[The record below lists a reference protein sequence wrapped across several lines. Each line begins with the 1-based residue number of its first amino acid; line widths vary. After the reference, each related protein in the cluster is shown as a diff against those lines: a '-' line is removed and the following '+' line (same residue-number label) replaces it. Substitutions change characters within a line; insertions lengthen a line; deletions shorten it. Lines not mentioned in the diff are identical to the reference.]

1 MSSTWN
7 SYEIYPGMP
16 YTSMVEVEGGSFLLD
31 DRIKCEVSSFYLGQ
45 YQVTQA
51 LWEQVM
57 GNNPSDFKG
66 DRLPVE
72 SISWND
78 CQKFLEK
85 LNHQL
90 GLTGKEL
97 YRLPTEAEW
106 EYAARGGKYA
116 RITEFA
122 GSGELKE
129 VGWYD
134 DFFTGEKNAHNWTET
149 SGFRIP
155 NELGLYDMSGN
166 VREWCFD
173 WYGDYSDTSLKN
185 PHGPDSGN
193 ARVLRGG
200 SWFNVAVNC
209 RVASRY
215 SNHPDNRDFIYGLRL
230 ARTSLRPLWWGVSP
244 LSRRTLTFWF

>member
-7 SYEIYPGMP
+7 SYEIYPDLP
-16 YTSMVEVEGGSFLLD
+16 ESTMVQVEGGRFMLD
-31 DRIKCEVSSFYLGQ
+31 GRIDCEVSSFYLGQ

-57 GNNPSDFKG
+57 GNNPSEFSG
-66 DRLPVE
+66 DRLPVD

-90 GLTGKEL
+90 GLTGKDL

-106 EYAARGGKYA
+106 EYAVRGGKYA
-116 RITEFA
+116 RNTEYA

-129 VGWYD
+129 VGWFGYYD
-134 DFFTGEKNAHNWTET
+134 NAHNWTET
-149 SGFRIP
+149 SGLRVP

-166 VREWCFD
+166 VREWCWD
-173 WYGDYSDTSLKN
+173 WYGSYSQTSLRD
-185 PHGPDSGN
+185 PQGPDSGI

-200 SWFNVAVNC
+200 SWIVSADSC
-209 RVASRY
+209 RVASRRL
-215 SNHPDNRDFIYGLRL
+215 NHPEFRIDGYGLRL
-230 ARTSLRPLWWGVSP
+230 ARTVL
-244 LSRRTLTFWF
+244 

>member
-7 SYEIYPGMP
+7 SYEIFPDMP
-16 YTSMVEVEGGSFLLD
+16 ESTMVQVEGGSFLLD
-31 DRIKCEVSSFYLGQ
+31 DQIKCEVSSFYLGQ

-51 LWEQVM
+51 VWEQVM
-57 GNNPSDFKG
+57 GHNPSEFKG
-66 DRLPVE
+66 ARLPVE

-78 CQKFLEK
+78 CQKFLEN

-116 RITEFA
+116 RKTEYA

-129 VGWYD
+129 VGWFGQFLGD
-134 DFFTGEKNAHNWTET
+134 EKNVHNWTET
-149 SGFRIP
+149 AGLRIP

-166 VREWCFD
+166 VREWCQD
-173 WYGDYSDTSLKN
+173 WYGAYPETPLINPMGSDT
-185 PHGPDSGN
+185 GQR
-193 ARVLRGG
+193 RVLRGG
-200 SWFNVAVNC
+200 SWYYDASYC
-209 RVASRY
+209 RVSRRNY
-215 SNHPDNRDFIYGLRL
+215 RTPSGRNDHIGFRL
-230 ARTSLRPLWWGVSP
+230 ARNG
-244 LSRRTLTFWF
+244 

>member
-7 SYEIYPGMP
+7 SYEIYPDLP
-16 YTSMVEVEGGSFLLD
+16 ESAMVQVEGGSFMMGSDKLE
-31 DRIKCEVSSFYLGQ
+31 RERPIHEVHVSSFYLGQ

-72 SISWND
+72 SISWDN
-78 CQKFLEK
+78 CQKFLGN

-90 GLTGKEL
+90 GLMGKDL

-106 EYAARGGKYA
+106 EYAARGGRYA
-116 RITEFA
+116 RKTEYA

-129 VGWYD
+129 VGWFGYY
-134 DFFTGEKNAHNWTET
+134 GEEKNMHNWTET
-149 SGFRIP
+149 SGLRVP

-166 VREWCFD
+166 VREWCWD
-173 WYGDYSDTSLKN
+173 WYGDYSDTSLKD
-185 PHGPDSGN
+185 PHGPDSGK

-200 SWFNVAVNC
+200 SWLDFASLC
-209 RVASRY
+209 RVS
-215 SNHPDNRDFIYGLRL
+215 DRDGYVPSGRSDGFGFRL
-230 ARTSLRPLWWGVSP
+230 ARDV
-244 LSRRTLTFWF
+244 

>member
-7 SYEIYPGMP
+7 SYEIYPDLP
-16 YTSMVEVEGGSFLLD
+16 ESTMVQVEGGSFLLD

-51 LWEQVM
+51 VWEQVM
-57 GNNPSDFKG
+57 GDNPSRFQG
-66 DRLPVE
+66 ANLPVE
-72 SISWND
+72 RISWND

-116 RITEFA
+116 RKTEYA

-134 DFFTGEKNAHNWTET
+134 AFLTGEKNAHNWTET
-149 SGFRIP
+149 SGLRIP

-166 VREWCFD
+166 VREWCWD
-173 WYGDYSDTSLKN
+173 WYGDYSDTSLKDRQ
-185 PHGPDSGN
+185 GPDSGY

-200 SWFNVAVNC
+200 SWFNFADGS
-209 RVASRY
+209 RVAYRVSY
-215 SNHPDNRDFIYGLRL
+215 LPDGRSYDYGLRL
-230 ARTSLRPLWWGVSP
+230 ARTVL
-244 LSRRTLTFWF
+244 